1 MVEIIRR
8 TLTPRPAPKGLTLTR
23 RVGEC
28 IYVDLPGGDQ
38 IRVTLT
44 EMRKNQARIQVSAPR
59 DCAVW
64 RGELAG
70 GEA

>member
-8 TLTPRPAPKGLTLTR
+8 ALTSRPAPKGLTLTR

-38 IRVTLT
+38 IRVTLS
-44 EMRKNQARIQVSAPR
+44 EIRKNQARIQVSAPST
-59 DCAVW
+59 CAVW
-64 RGELAG
+64 RGELARG
-70 GEA
+70 GA